1 MIERNCSTKRSEKV
15 AAWAYALFAVANIVY
30 YDIVLSNEND
40 SP

>member
-1 MIERNCSTKRSEKV
+1 MIERNCSTKRSEK
-15 AAWAYALFAVANIVY
+15 AAVWAYALLAVANIVY